1 MDRMALSQGS
11 SVGGGNANVTIHNG
25 LLGLVGEA
33 GEMDREATM
42 FFGEEEWVEKQ
53 HLGEGEGKSEVR
65 FRCVWEGELDGT
77 R

>member
-1 MDRMALSQGS
+1 MNL
-11 SVGGGNANVTIHNG
+11 TIHNG

-53 HLGEGEGKSEVR
+53 HLGEGEGKSEVK
-65 FRCVWEGELDGT
+65 FNCVWEGELDGT